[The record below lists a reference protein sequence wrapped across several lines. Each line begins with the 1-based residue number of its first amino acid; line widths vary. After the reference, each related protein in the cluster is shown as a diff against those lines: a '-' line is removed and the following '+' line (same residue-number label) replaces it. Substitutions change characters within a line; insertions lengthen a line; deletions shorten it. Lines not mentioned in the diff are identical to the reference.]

1 MLKKLIRFIL
11 RPFLENQIFK
21 ADLSKVQEDGTSKAF
36 YFEEYPFGIKVVHYY
51 LFENY
56 PALVRTKHVVLYVGF
71 KKIVDLVKEY
81 TK

>member
-11 RPFLENQIFK
+11 RPFLEIQIFN
-21 ADLSKVQEDGTSKAF
+21 ADLWKVQEDGTSKAF
-36 YFEEYPFGIKVVHYY
+36 YFEEYPFGIKIVHYY

-71 KKIVDLVKEY
+71 KKIVELVKEY
-81 TK
+81 IK